1 MKMYIDLFFIF
12 NVIMDYIIIMSTS
25 ILFKRRTSY
34 IRMILSSLI
43 GGISS
48 LVLFTSL
55 NKIVIEIISIV
66 IMVLISFGYKGI
78 RYLIK
83 NILYMYILSTLL
95 GGIIYLF
102 NIKVSNSM
110 FLTYLIIIVISI
122 EIMILYIKENK
133 KMRSIYNNYYK
144 VDIYFKDREKLSLIG
159 FIDTGN
165 ILYNKNQIFKLSAYL
180 DTGNNLYDP
189 YKKRPVIIVP
199 NKYIKEDKYILVPY
213 HTINGNGLLKCIKPD
228 IIFIDG
234 IGYKGNVLVGFSD
247 SFNFG
252 DGVDVILHKDIMKG

>member
-12 NVIMDYIIIMSTS
+12 NVIIDYIIIMSTS
-25 ILFKRRTSY
+25 ILLKRRTSY

-55 NKIVIEIISIV
+55 NKIVIEIVSIV

-78 RYLIK
+78 RYLIN

-122 EIMILYIKENK
+122 EIMLLYIKENK
-133 KMRSIYNNYYK
+133 KMRSIYNNYYR

-159 FIDTGN
+159 FV
-165 ILYNKNQIFKLSAYL
+165 

-234 IGYKGNVLVGFSD
+234 IGYKGNVLIGFSD

-252 DGVDVILHKDIMKG
+252 DGVDVILHKDIMKGW

>member
-12 NVIMDYIIIMSTS
+12 NVIMDYIIIMSTN
-25 ILFKRRTSY
+25 ILLKRTTSY

-55 NKIVIEIISIV
+55 NKIVIEIVSIV

-78 RYLIK
+78 RYLIN

-122 EIMILYIKENK
+122 EIMLLYIKENK

-159 FIDTGN
+159 FV
-165 ILYNKNQIFKLSAYL
+165 

-189 YKKRPVIIVP
+189 YKKRPVIIVH

-234 IGYKGNVLVGFSD
+234 IGYKGNVLIGFSD

>member
-1 MKMYIDLFFIF
+1 
-12 NVIMDYIIIMSTS
+12 
-25 ILFKRRTSY
+25 
-34 IRMILSSLI
+34 MILSSLI

-55 NKIVIEIISIV
+55 NKIVIEIVSIV

-78 RYLIK
+78 RYLIN

-133 KMRSIYNNYYK
+133 KMRSIYNNNYK

-159 FIDTGN
+159 FV
-165 ILYNKNQIFKLSAYL
+165 

-189 YKKRPVIIVP
+189 YKKRPVIIVH

-234 IGYKGNVLVGFSD
+234 IGYKGNVLIGFSD

>member
-12 NVIMDYIIIMSTS
+12 NVIMDYIIIMSTN
-25 ILFKRRTSY
+25 ILLKRRTNH

-55 NKIVIEIISIV
+55 NKIVIEIVSIV

-78 RYLIK
+78 RYLIN
-83 NILYMYILSTLL
+83 NILYMYVLSTLL

-144 VDIYFKDREKLSLIG
+144 VDIYFKDRKKLSLIG
-159 FIDTGN
+159 FV
-165 ILYNKNQIFKLSAYL
+165 

-189 YKKRPVIIVP
+189 YKKRPVIIVH

-234 IGYKGNVLVGFSD
+234 IGYKGNVLIGFSD

-252 DGVDVILHKDIMKG
+252 DGVNVILHKDIMKG

>member
-12 NVIMDYIIIMSTS
+12 NVIMDYIIIMSTN
-25 ILFKRRTSY
+25 ILLKRRTNH

-55 NKIVIEIISIV
+55 TKIVIEIVSIV

-78 RYLIK
+78 RYLIN

-144 VDIYFKDREKLSLIG
+144 VDIYFKDRKKLSLIG
-159 FIDTGN
+159 FV
-165 ILYNKNQIFKLSAYL
+165 

-189 YKKRPVIIVP
+189 YKKRPVIIVH

-234 IGYKGNVLVGFSD
+234 IGYKGNVLIGFSD

>member
-12 NVIMDYIIIMSTS
+12 NVIIDYIIIMSTS
-25 ILFKRRTSY
+25 ILLKRRTSY

-55 NKIVIEIISIV
+55 NKIVIEIVSIV

-78 RYLIK
+78 RYLIN

-133 KMRSIYNNYYK
+133 KMRSIYNNYYR

-159 FIDTGN
+159 FV
-165 ILYNKNQIFKLSAYL
+165 

-234 IGYKGNVLVGFSD
+234 IGYKGNVLIGFSD

>member
-1 MKMYIDLFFIF
+1 MYIDLFFIF

-25 ILFKRRTSY
+25 ILLKRRTSY

-55 NKIVIEIISIV
+55 NKIVIEIVSIV

-78 RYLIK
+78 RYLIN

-133 KMRSIYNNYYK
+133 KMRSIYNNYYR

-159 FIDTGN
+159 FV
-165 ILYNKNQIFKLSAYL
+165 

-234 IGYKGNVLVGFSD
+234 IGYKGNVLIGFSD

-252 DGVDVILHKDIMKG
+252 DGVDVILHKDIMRG

>member
-25 ILFKRRTSY
+25 ILLKRRTNH

-55 NKIVIEIISIV
+55 NKIVIEIVSIV

-78 RYLIK
+78 RYLIN
-83 NILYMYILSTLL
+83 NILYMYVLSTLL

-144 VDIYFKDREKLSLIG
+144 VDIYFKDRKKLSLIG
-159 FIDTGN
+159 FV
-165 ILYNKNQIFKLSAYL
+165 

-189 YKKRPVIIVP
+189 YKKRPVIIVH

-234 IGYKGNVLVGFSD
+234 IGYKGNVLIGFSD

>member
-1 MKMYIDLFFIF
+1 MEMYIDLFFIF
-12 NVIMDYIIIMSTS
+12 NVIMDYIIIMSTN
-25 ILFKRRTSY
+25 ILLKRRTSY

-55 NKIVIEIISIV
+55 NKIVIEIVSIV

-78 RYLIK
+78 RYLIN

-133 KMRSIYNNYYK
+133 KMRSIYNNYYR

-159 FIDTGN
+159 FV
-165 ILYNKNQIFKLSAYL
+165 

-189 YKKRPVIIVP
+189 YKKRPVIIVH

-234 IGYKGNVLVGFSD
+234 IGYKGNVLIGFSD

-252 DGVDVILHKDIMKG
+252 DGVDVILHKDIMKGW

>member
-12 NVIMDYIIIMSTS
+12 NVIMDYIIIMSTN
-25 ILFKRRTSY
+25 ILLKRRTNH

-48 LVLFTSL
+48 LVLFTSF
-55 NKIVIEIISIV
+55 NKIVIEIVSIV

-78 RYLIK
+78 RYLIN

-122 EIMILYIKENK
+122 EIMLLYIKENK

-159 FIDTGN
+159 FV
-165 ILYNKNQIFKLSAYL
+165 

-189 YKKRPVIIVP
+189 YKKRPVIIVH

-234 IGYKGNVLVGFSD
+234 IGYKGNVLIGFSD

-252 DGVDVILHKDIMKG
+252 DGVDVILHKDIMRG

>member
-1 MKMYIDLFFIF
+1 MEMYIDLFFIF
-12 NVIMDYIIIMSTS
+12 NVIMDYIIIMSTN
-25 ILFKRRTSY
+25 ILLKRTTSY

-55 NKIVIEIISIV
+55 NKIVIEIVSIV

-78 RYLIK
+78 RYLIN

-133 KMRSIYNNYYK
+133 KMRSIYNNNYK

-159 FIDTGN
+159 FV
-165 ILYNKNQIFKLSAYL
+165 

-189 YKKRPVIIVP
+189 YKKRPVIIVH

-234 IGYKGNVLVGFSD
+234 IGYKGNVLIGFSD

-252 DGVDVILHKDIMKG
+252 DGVDVILHKDIMKGW

>member
-25 ILFKRRTSY
+25 ILLKRRTSY

-55 NKIVIEIISIV
+55 NKIVIEIVSIV

-78 RYLIK
+78 RYLIN

-133 KMRSIYNNYYK
+133 KMRSIYNNYYR

-159 FIDTGN
+159 FV
-165 ILYNKNQIFKLSAYL
+165 

-189 YKKRPVIIVP
+189 YKKRPVIIVH

-234 IGYKGNVLVGFSD
+234 IGYKGNVLIGFSD

-252 DGVDVILHKDIMKG
+252 DGVDVILHKDIMRGW

>member
-25 ILFKRRTSY
+25 ILLKRRTSY

-66 IMVLISFGYKGI
+66 IMVLISFGYKDI

-122 EIMILYIKENK
+122 EVMILYIKENK

-159 FIDTGN
+159 FV
-165 ILYNKNQIFKLSAYL
+165 

-252 DGVDVILHKDIMKG
+252 DGVDVILHKDIMKGW

>member
-1 MKMYIDLFFIF
+1 MEMYIDLFFIF

-25 ILFKRRTSY
+25 ILLKRRTSY

-55 NKIVIEIISIV
+55 NKIVIEIVSIV
-66 IMVLISFGYKGI
+66 IMVFISFGYKGI
-78 RYLIK
+78 RYLIN

-122 EIMILYIKENK
+122 EIMLLYIKENK

-159 FIDTGN
+159 FV
-165 ILYNKNQIFKLSAYL
+165 

-234 IGYKGNVLVGFSD
+234 IGYKGNVLIGFSD

>member
-25 ILFKRRTSY
+25 ILLKRRTNH

-55 NKIVIEIISIV
+55 NKIVIEIVSIV

-78 RYLIK
+78 RYLIN
-83 NILYMYILSTLL
+83 NILYMYVLSTLL

-144 VDIYFKDREKLSLIG
+144 VDIYFKDRKKLSLIG
-159 FIDTGN
+159 FV
-165 ILYNKNQIFKLSAYL
+165 

-189 YKKRPVIIVP
+189 YKKRPVIIVH

-234 IGYKGNVLVGFSD
+234 IGYKGNVLIGFSD

-252 DGVDVILHKDIMKG
+252 DGVDVILHKDIMKGW

>member
-1 MKMYIDLFFIF
+1 MEMYIDLFFIF
-12 NVIMDYIIIMSTS
+12 NVIMDYIIIMSTN
-25 ILFKRRTSY
+25 ILLKRRTNH

-55 NKIVIEIISIV
+55 NKIVIEIVSIV

-78 RYLIK
+78 RYLIN

-122 EIMILYIKENK
+122 EIMLLYIKENK

-159 FIDTGN
+159 FV
-165 ILYNKNQIFKLSAYL
+165 

-189 YKKRPVIIVP
+189 YKKRPVIIVH

-234 IGYKGNVLVGFSD
+234 IGYKGNVLIGFSD

-252 DGVDVILHKDIMKG
+252 DGVDVILHKDIMKGW

>member
-12 NVIMDYIIIMSTS
+12 NVIMDYIIIMSTN
-25 ILFKRRTSY
+25 ILLKRRTNH

-55 NKIVIEIISIV
+55 NKIVIEIVSIV

-78 RYLIK
+78 RYLIN
-83 NILYMYILSTLL
+83 NILYMYVLSTLL

-144 VDIYFKDREKLSLIG
+144 VDIYFKDRKKLSLIG
-159 FIDTGN
+159 FV
-165 ILYNKNQIFKLSAYL
+165 

-189 YKKRPVIIVP
+189 YKKRPVIIVH

-234 IGYKGNVLVGFSD
+234 IGYKGNVLIGFSD

-252 DGVDVILHKDIMKG
+252 DGVDVILHKDIMRG

>member
-12 NVIMDYIIIMSTS
+12 NVIMDYIIIMSTN
-25 ILFKRRTSY
+25 ILLKRRTSY

-55 NKIVIEIISIV
+55 NKIVIEIVSIV

-78 RYLIK
+78 RYLIN

-133 KMRSIYNNYYK
+133 KMRSIYNNYYR

-159 FIDTGN
+159 FV
-165 ILYNKNQIFKLSAYL
+165 

-189 YKKRPVIIVP
+189 YKKRPVIIVH

-234 IGYKGNVLVGFSD
+234 IGYKGNVLIGFSD

-252 DGVDVILHKDIMKG
+252 DGVDVILHKDIMRG

>member
-1 MKMYIDLFFIF
+1 MYIDLFFIF

-25 ILFKRRTSY
+25 ILLKRRTSY

-55 NKIVIEIISIV
+55 NKIVIEIVSIV

-78 RYLIK
+78 RYLIN

-102 NIKVSNSM
+102 NIKVSNSV

-122 EIMILYIKENK
+122 EIMLVYIKENK

-144 VDIYFKDREKLSLIG
+144 VDIYFKDREKLSLMG
-159 FIDTGN
+159 FV
-165 ILYNKNQIFKLSAYL
+165 

-234 IGYKGNVLVGFSD
+234 IGYKGNVLIGFSD

>member
-25 ILFKRRTSY
+25 ILLKRRTSY
-34 IRMILSSLI
+34 IRMILSSLL

-55 NKIVIEIISIV
+55 NKIVIEIVSIV
-66 IMVLISFGYKGI
+66 IMILISFGYKGI
-78 RYLIK
+78 RYLIN

-122 EIMILYIKENK
+122 EIMLLYIKENK

-159 FIDTGN
+159 FV
-165 ILYNKNQIFKLSAYL
+165 

-234 IGYKGNVLVGFSD
+234 IGYKGNVLIGFSD

>member
-1 MKMYIDLFFIF
+1 MEMYIDLFFIF
-12 NVIMDYIIIMSTS
+12 NVIMDYIIIMSTN
-25 ILFKRRTSY
+25 ILLKRRTSY

-55 NKIVIEIISIV
+55 NKIVIEIVSIV

-78 RYLIK
+78 RYLIN

-122 EIMILYIKENK
+122 EIMLLYIKENK

-159 FIDTGN
+159 FV
-165 ILYNKNQIFKLSAYL
+165 

-189 YKKRPVIIVP
+189 YKKRPVIIVH

-234 IGYKGNVLVGFSD
+234 IGYKGNVLIGFSD

-252 DGVDVILHKDIMKG
+252 DGVDVILHKDIMRGW

>member
-12 NVIMDYIIIMSTS
+12 NVIMDYIIIMSTN
-25 ILFKRRTSY
+25 ILLKRRTSY

-55 NKIVIEIISIV
+55 NKIVIEIVSIV

-78 RYLIK
+78 RYLIN

-122 EIMILYIKENK
+122 EIMLLYIKENK

-144 VDIYFKDREKLSLIG
+144 VDIYFKDRKKLSLIG
-159 FIDTGN
+159 FV
-165 ILYNKNQIFKLSAYL
+165 

-189 YKKRPVIIVP
+189 YKKRPVIIVH

-234 IGYKGNVLVGFSD
+234 IGYKGNVLIGFSD

-252 DGVDVILHKDIMKG
+252 DGVDVILHKDIMKGW

>member
-1 MKMYIDLFFIF
+1 MEMYIDLFFIF

-25 ILFKRRTSY
+25 ILLKRRTSY

-55 NKIVIEIISIV
+55 NKIVIEIVSIV
-66 IMVLISFGYKGI
+66 IMVFISFGYKGI
-78 RYLIK
+78 RYLIN

-159 FIDTGN
+159 FV
-165 ILYNKNQIFKLSAYL
+165 

-234 IGYKGNVLVGFSD
+234 IGYKGNVLIGFSD

-252 DGVDVILHKDIMKG
+252 DGVDVILHKDIMKGW